1 MLRNQGIWDPTTRV
15 ARTVDLLRTMRS
27 LLVGTLLLLPAI
39 ASAEVSVRQFKAPGT
54 AAYGDI
60 VAGAPTINDLQM
72 ARQVLPPSG
81 DSTITGTTALAQSKV
96 IYLNKNGVTLQP
108 GNNDSRTNRSTLASQ
123 ATTLPAWNVSA
134 TTWTAT
140 VTCMKE
146 LFAPFDV
153 QVTETDP
160 GQTPHIEAVFGGSPG
175 MLGMP
180 NGVAGV
186 SPFTT
191 DCSIIENS
199 IVFTFTNVI
208 PADARLACEIMAQEV
223 AHSYGLDHELLASDP
238 MTYLDYTGNR
248 TFKNQTVSCGEDTT
262 RPCGINGSTCRANQ
276 NSVQLL
282 TDRLGAK
289 SGDAI
294 APTGSITS
302 PSVGATVP
310 PGFNLYVNAADN
322 VAVASAKLYVDGA
335 QSDMQSG
342 AGPFTFATSSTLSE
356 GSHKFKVDVADAAGN
371 VVTTQEL
378 TVTLKKGATQPPPP
392 GGGDNSGGDTG
403 EITGGCSTGGSSSGS
418 LLLGLSLLGLVVR
431 RRR

>member
-1 MLRNQGIWDPTTRV
+1 M
-15 ARTVDLLRTMRS
+15 ARTVDFPFTMRS

-39 ASAEVSVRQFKAPGT
+39 ASAEVQVRQFKAPGT

-60 VAGAPTINDLQM
+60 LAGAPTIDDLQL

-81 DSTITGTTALAQSKV
+81 DTTVTGTTALAQSKV

-123 ATTLPAWNVSA
+123 ATTIPAWTVSA

-140 VTCMKE
+140 VACMKE

-153 QVTETDP
+153 VVTETDP
-160 GQTPHIEAVFGGSPG
+160 GATSPHMEAVFGGSPTQ
-175 MLGMP
+175 LGMP
-180 NGVAGV
+180 SNVAGV

-191 DCSIIENS
+191 DCSVIENS

-238 MTYLDYTGNR
+238 MTYLNYTGNR
-248 TFKNQTVSCGEDTT
+248 TFKNQTASCGEDVT

-276 NSVQLL
+276 NSVTLL

-289 SGDAI
+289 AGDLV

-302 PSVGATVP
+302 PSIGATVP
-310 PGFNLYVNAADN
+310 PGFNIYVNAADN
-322 VAVASAKLYVDGA
+322 VAVAGAKLLVDNA
-335 QSDMQSG
+335 QTDMQSG
-342 AGPFTFATSSTLSE
+342 AGPFTFTTSASLSE
-356 GSHKFKVDVADAAGN
+356 GSHRFKVEVADGAGN

-378 TVTLKKGATQPPPP
+378 TVTVKKGAVAPPPP
-392 GGGDNSGGDTG
+392 GGGDNSGGGDTG
-403 EITGGCSTGGSSSGS
+403 EITGGCSTSGSGGS
-418 LLLGLSLLGLVVR
+418 LLLGLSLLGLVIR

>member
-1 MLRNQGIWDPTTRV
+1 
-15 ARTVDLLRTMRS
+15 MRS
-27 LLVGTLLLLPAI
+27 LLVGTLLLLPAV
-39 ASAEVSVRQFKAPGT
+39 ASAEVAVRQLKAPGT

-60 VAGAPTINDLQM
+60 VSGTPTINDLRF

-81 DSTITGTTALAQSKV
+81 TTATATALAQSKV

-140 VTCMKE
+140 VNCMKD

-153 QVTETDP
+153 QVTENDP
-160 GQTPHIEAVFGGSPG
+160 GATTPHMEAVFGGSPTQ
-175 MLGMP
+175 LGMP
-180 NGVAGV
+180 SNVAGV

-191 DCSIIENS
+191 DCSVIENS
-199 IVFTFTNVI
+199 IVFTFTAVL
-208 PADARLACEIMAQEV
+208 PPTDARLACEIMAQEV

-248 TFKNQTVSCGEDTT
+248 TFKNQTVSCGEDVT

-276 NSVQLL
+276 NSVTLL

-289 SGDAI
+289 TGDLL

-310 PGFNLYVNAADN
+310 PGFNIYVTATDN
-322 VAVASAKLYVDGA
+322 IAVASAKLFVDNVQA
-335 QSDMQSG
+335 DMQSG
-342 AGPFTFATSSTLSE
+342 AGPFTFATSSSLPE
-356 GSHKFKVDVADAAGN
+356 GSHRFKVEVADAAGN
-371 VVTTQEL
+371 LVTTQEL

-392 GGGDNSGGDTG
+392 GGGDNTGGGDTG
-403 EITGGCSTGGSSSGS
+403 EITGGCSTSGTGGS
-418 LLLGLSLLGLVVR
+418 LLLGLSLLGLVIR